1 MKHAQMK
8 TCVDGSMSKF
18 IQMEI
23 PTCGNFRMFHSGMF
37 SRFHCFLVS
46 IVLSFPW
53 FSCFHGFIVSHGFLV
68 SIVFRFHWFSLQHIF
83 KTNSIFVLHVYMA
96 QSAQDAEIAV
106 DAAQCCGTSTRAVNG
121 QVRQCNSMC
130 LLRCSCEH
138 AEMRRYVVVRQQRT
152 IVIRSRS
159 THGRSQRG
167 GYRKMFFHKKMHI
180 TNLRPFF

>member
-1 MKHAQMK
+1 
-8 TCVDGSMSKF
+8 
-18 IQMEI
+18 MEI
-23 PTCGNFRMFHSGMF
+23 PTCFNFHMFHSCMFLRFHCFLVSIVFSFTLFCRFQFPLF
-37 SRFHCFLVS
+37 SRFHGFLVS

-53 FSCFHGFIVSHGFLV
+53 FSRFHGFLVSNGFLV
-68 SIVFRFHWFSLQHIF
+68 SIVFRFHWFSLQHIP

-152 IVIRSRS
+152 KGIGSRDTS
-159 THGRSQRG
+159 
-167 GYRKMFFHKKMHI
+167 MHPSAEP
-180 TNLRPFF
+180 TK

>member
-1 MKHAQMK
+1 M
-8 TCVDGSMSKF
+8 
-18 IQMEI
+18 
-23 PTCGNFRMFHSGMF
+23 GNLWTFD
-37 SRFHCFLVS
+37 SRFLRVSCDSSSRVHDFAQREEVDERFARVSELFNVVDRIPLVQERS
-46 IVLSFPW
+46 
-53 FSCFHGFIVSHGFLV
+53 
-68 SIVFRFHWFSLQHIF
+68 
-83 KTNSIFVLHVYMA
+83 
-96 QSAQDAEIAV
+96 EIAV

-167 GYRKMFFHKKMHI
+167 GYRKIFFHKKMHI
-180 TNLRPFF
+180 TNLRPFFVKRP

>member
-1 MKHAQMK
+1 MAACRNEYEWRFPHVLIFACLILACFLVSIVFLFVLSFTLFCRFQFQLFY
-8 TCVDGSMSKF
+8 S
-18 IQMEI
+18 
-23 PTCGNFRMFHSGMF
+23 FHG
-37 SRFHCFLVS
+37 FLVS

-53 FSCFHGFIVSHGFLV
+53 FSRFHCFLVSHGFLV

-152 IVIRSRS
+152 KGIGSRDTS
-159 THGRSQRG
+159 
-167 GYRKMFFHKKMHI
+167 MHPSAEP
-180 TNLRPFF
+180 NK